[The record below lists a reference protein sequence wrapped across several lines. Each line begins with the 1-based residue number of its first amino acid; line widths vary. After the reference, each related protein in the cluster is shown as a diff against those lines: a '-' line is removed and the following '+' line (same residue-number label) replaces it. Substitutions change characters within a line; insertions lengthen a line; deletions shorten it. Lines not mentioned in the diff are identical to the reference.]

1 MFKYFYLKKFLK
13 TLDLLGAYMVYSN
26 SGREKHADDKQNK
39 RTKRKN
45 RLLFEN

>member
-13 TLDLLGAYMVYSN
+13 TLDLLDAYMVYSN
-26 SGREKHADDKQNK
+26 SGREKHADDKQKK
-39 RTKRKN
+39 RTKRKK